1 MTIQVDSTGKLSATA
16 AQPDASQEKSSGL
29 DNYRLLGRS
38 GLRVSP
44 LALGGTGI
52 GNASGYG
59 SSTAESRLI
68 FDTYVDR
75 GGNFIDTGNI
85 YNAGES
91 ETLIGEFAT
100 GRRNRLVIATK
111 YGGSLD
117 GGASN
122 ANGAG
127 SQRKNM
133 RISVEE
139 SLRRLNTDYIDLLY
153 LHAWDGFT
161 HPDEIMRSFD
171 DLISAGKI
179 LHAGISNT
187 PAWVICRLQTIAD
200 FMGWAP
206 LVSMEIEYSL
216 VLRDGDRELLP
227 MARGLGLA
235 SVGWRTVG
243 GGALSGKY
251 GTAKPPPSPEQEARR
266 PQGFLTSPLDA
277 RTLRIADVV
286 AEIAQEMGRTSPE
299 VALAWALAKITVPIM
314 GVTSIKQ
321 LLGNLG
327 ALTITLDSQQMQK
340 LEAVSSND
348 VGYPHAFMALPAI
361 RDVFVGRRPIRSR
374 H

>member
-1 MTIQVDSTGKLSATA
+1 MTIQVDPSGKLSAVA
-16 AQPDASQEKSSGL
+16 AQPGGNEAKPSGL

-59 SSTAESRLI
+59 SNVAESRLM
-68 FDTYVDR
+68 FDTYIDR

-91 ETLIGEFAT
+91 ETLIGDFAA
-100 GRRNRLVIATK
+100 GRRNRIVIATK

-127 SQRKNM
+127 SHRRNM
-133 RISVEE
+133 RLSVED
-139 SLRRLNTDYIDLLY
+139 SLRRLKTDFIDLLY

-171 DLISAGKI
+171 DLIRAGKI
-179 LHAGISNT
+179 LYAGISNT
-187 PAWVICRLQTIAD
+187 PAWVICRMQTIAD
-200 FMGWAP
+200 FLAWAP

-216 VLRDGDRELLP
+216 VQRDADRELLP
-227 MARGLGLA
+227 MARGLVLA

-251 GTAKPPPSPEQEARR
+251 GTAKPPPTPEQEARR

-286 AEIAQEMGRTSPE
+286 ADIAQETGRTSPE
-299 VALAWALAKITVPIM
+299 VALAWALTKITVPIM

-327 ALTITLDSQQMQK
+327 ALTISLDPQQMQK
-340 LEAVSSND
+340 LEAVSAND
-348 VGYPHAFMALPAI
+348 PGYPHAFMALPAI